1 MAQSAKIETDA
12 DMTARLKIRIRELN
26 ILHEIAQAVTST
38 LDLQNV
44 LNRIVEAAVYLT
56 NAEEGFI
63 MLVDEA
69 SSQLRLRAGKGL
81 GDKAAKV
88 MSMAVQDSLAGE
100 VIKTGKPLIM
110 GGRQRND
117 SYKVKTGYLVK
128 SLLNVPIKGQARI
141 LGVLS
146 VDHAIESLKTFTDHD
161 VSLLTNLAGYASI
174 AIENAQR
181 YEEAAARADELARSL
196 KEIGS
201 APTAPSRENDRQL
214 LEKFNEGL
222 KNQRQEVAQA
232 QQWVIQLA
240 RDLHGKAQS
249 VEEIAHRLGVWN
261 EEVDNLLPQLD
272 WIAQTAL
279 VKGGT
284 APLEAPSSPDS
295 ELIATLEVI
304 LNNTTD
310 GVLLCDPKGKI
321 LNANMAAET
330 MFKRAGG
337 KLAGKTLPQLIPGDA
352 HWEQI
357 VNSLRLALS
366 LGKKVSAPP
375 PCTASLYLDEDIIK
389 AVLLPTGAT
398 KPNSVAIV
406 VIFKCVTAQS
416 EGWRARDEALN
427 VLSENLRSPM
437 AAISSYTD
445 LMLSESVG
453 LITRNQRRYLQKVK
467 HNVNKMEESLIASTS
482 RPGYFPSM
490 AGADQFNVS
499 ETLKNTVE
507 TVRGELGAEGRNLA
521 ASIPANLPPVPV
533 ATDYFSR
540 IITDLLLRAAAH
552 MQKQETLEMTTL
564 VTEEAER
571 PAYLVISL
579 KSQVPNSN
587 IKEVLDQDAE
597 LKTIAKAVEYQG
609 GRVWT
614 DIDYNGRWIIS
625 FLLPTAI

>member
-1 MAQSAKIETDA
+1 MVQSSKMEIDA
-12 DMTARLKIRIRELN
+12 DMTARLKVRIRELN
-26 ILHEIAQAVTST
+26 ILHEIAQAVTAT

-63 MLVDEA
+63 MLVDDA
-69 SSQLRLRAGKGL
+69 SGELRLRAGKGL

-88 MSMAVQDSLAGE
+88 MSMAVQDSLTGE
-100 VIKTGKPLIM
+100 VIRTGKPLII
-110 GGRQRND
+110 GGRQRDD

-128 SLLNVPIKGQARI
+128 SLLNVPIKGQTRI

-146 VDHAIESLKTFTDHD
+146 VDHAIESLKTFSDHE
-161 VSLLTNLAGYASI
+161 VGLLTNLAGYASI
-174 AIENAQR
+174 AIENALR
-181 YEEAAARADELARSL
+181 YEEASARADELARSL

-201 APTAPSRENDRQL
+201 APTTPSRESDRQV

-222 KNQRQEVAQA
+222 KNQRQEVASA
-232 QQWVIQLA
+232 QQWVLQLA
-240 RDLHGKAQS
+240 RDLHGKAKS
-249 VEEIAHRLGVWN
+249 VEEIANRLGVWN

-284 APLEAPSSPDS
+284 APLEAPASPDI

-304 LNNTTD
+304 LKNTTD

-321 LNANMAAET
+321 LNANLAAEV
-330 MFKRAGG
+330 MFKQVG
-337 KLAGKTLPQLIPGDA
+337 LAGKTLSQLSPGDA
-352 HWEQI
+352 HWEHMI
-357 VNSLRLALS
+357 SSLRLALS
-366 LGKKVSAPP
+366 LGKKTSPP
-375 PCTASLYLDEDIIK
+375 PPSTTSLYLNEDVIK
-389 AVLLPTGAT
+389 AALIPTGAT

-406 VIFKCVTAQS
+406 AIFKCVTAQS

-427 VLSENLRSPM
+427 ALSENLRSPM

-445 LMLSESVG
+445 LMLGEAVG

-467 HNVNKMEESLIASTS
+467 YSVNKMEESLIAATR
-482 RPGYFPSM
+482 RPSLPPAMFGP
-490 AGADQFNVS
+490 DKFNVA
-499 ETLKNTVE
+499 ETLKSAVE
-507 TVRGELGAEGRNLA
+507 SVRGELGEEGRSLA
-521 ASIPANLPPVPV
+521 ASIPAKLPSVSV

-540 IITDLLLRAAAH
+540 IITDLLLRVATH
-552 MQKQETLEMTTL
+552 MQKQETLELTTL
-564 VTEEAER
+564 VTEEEDR
-571 PAYLVISL
+571 PAYLVISM

-587 IKEVLDQDAE
+587 IKEVLDQDIE

-609 GRVWT
+609 GRMWT
-614 DIDYNGRWIIS
+614 DVDYNGRWVIS
-625 FLLPTAI
+625 FLLPTTI